1 MSWRR
6 TLFIAL
12 ALAMSG
18 LIAPALGQMSDPGKA
33 HYFLMGRFGEI
44 CTMCEVV
51 VLCEAGDDDVTA
63 EEIPATGSFTLYYI
77 QTRTFWSQIS
87 TIWEWFISNFDG
99 MAIDGHERPVWV
111 YEVTNENWS
120 GPELVNA
127 RVTLEPGLIRLGS
140 HSIERVERRW
150 QEEPGAQPIGY
161 CQRLPL
167 WTSIETIKRN
177 APGEPAT

>member
-1 MSWRR
+1 MSVRR
-6 TLFIAL
+6 TLFLFL
-12 ALAMSG
+12 ACSSLAPVTS
-18 LIAPALGQMSDPGKA
+18 AWAQMSDPAKA

-51 VLCEAGDDDVTA
+51 VLCEAGEADVTA
-63 EEIPATGSFTLYYI
+63 EEIPTSGSFTLYYI
-77 QTRTFWSQIS
+77 QTRTFWSQIG

-111 YEVTNENWS
+111 YEVNENQWS

-127 RVTLEPGLIRLGS
+127 RVTLEPGLIRLGT

-150 QEEPGAQPIGY
+150 QQEPGATPIGY

-167 WTSIETIKRN
+167 WTSIETIDRN